1 MLTVSQLATAFA
13 LFDALIVAILAGLL
27 WRSFRGG
34 SRFVALALLM
44 VWVVYTAA
52 FSWLGLMRDPSVRP
66 PGPALLVGPV
76 ATMILLITL
85 LPSGRKL
92 AAALPVSVLIGL
104 QLFRIGPELTIAAL
118 HHLGL
123 APTLL
128 TLQGGNIEILV
139 ALSAPF
145 FAWVATR
152 GAAGWRIALGWNVIG
167 LLSLANVAVR
177 SVLTAPGPLNL
188 VHTEV
193 PNLAFGNFPFGLIPG
208 FMAPLALAL
217 HVLALR
223 APRPTTRD
231 LVKEVKSPT
240 GGRLY
245 S

>member
-1 MLTVSQLATAFA
+1 M
-13 LFDALIVAILAGLL
+13 
-27 WRSFRGG
+27 
-34 SRFVALALLM
+34 
-44 VWVVYTAA
+44 
-52 FSWLGLMRDPSVRP
+52 
-66 PGPALLVGPV
+66 
-76 ATMILLITL
+76 
-85 LPSGRKL
+85 
-92 AAALPVSVLIGL
+92 
-104 QLFRIGPELTIAAL
+104 
-118 HHLGL
+118 
-123 APTLL
+123 
-128 TLQGGNIEILV
+128 
-139 ALSAPF
+139 
-145 FAWVATR
+145 
-152 GAAGWRIALGWNVIG
+152 IG

-231 LVKEVKSPT
+231 LVKEVESPT